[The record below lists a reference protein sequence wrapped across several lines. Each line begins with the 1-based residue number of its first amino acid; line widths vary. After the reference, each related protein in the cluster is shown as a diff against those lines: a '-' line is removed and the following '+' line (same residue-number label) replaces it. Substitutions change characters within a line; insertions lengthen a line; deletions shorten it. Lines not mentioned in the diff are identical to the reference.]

1 MNSSNPESRHALFSS
16 IFHAQHEKQQEPL
29 VAQPRFTPVPETV
42 FSVRVRAVRALP
54 NVEFSLPNLVAGAM
68 DKSPVISSV
77 SELPNQ
83 VRVDVDE
90 SGATPVLEVHAGDLP
105 IRFPDLE
112 IDSNKD
118 DNEVIIDIP
127 EGANVSYIEQ
137 ENGNLALVLTKPRNK
152 SISVPAA

>member
-1 MNSSNPESRHALFSS
+1 
-16 IFHAQHEKQQEPL
+16 
-29 VAQPRFTPVPETV
+29 
-42 FSVRVRAVRALP
+42 
-54 NVEFSLPNLVAGAM
+54 
-68 DKSPVISSV
+68 
-77 SELPNQ
+77 
-83 VRVDVDE
+83 
-90 SGATPVLEVHAGDLP
+90 VLEVHAGDLP